1 MKGVSNIL
9 KLETLYIALI
19 SDSMLAGIL
28 TDGIDSMLQ
37 AICNIRYKLH
47 TLFIPIDIKIWKPR
61 GIIKLS
67 NIEL

>member
-1 MKGVSNIL
+1 
-9 KLETLYIALI
+9 LI